1 MRPRRRS
8 STTGRWS
15 RSTARR
21 ALLAALGREIL
32 EFRVDGSPERA
43 LASLRE
49 RRIAGDDAF
58 AIGARITVPLHD
70 HAVTEALAAIESE
83 RLRASEI
90 ATRVPNLD
98 DVYLQLTGGALRE
111 AA

>member
-1 MRPRRRS
+1 M
-8 STTGRWS
+8 
-15 RSTARR
+15 
-21 ALLAALGREIL
+21 
-32 EFRVDGSPERA
+32 
-43 LASLRE
+43 
-49 RRIAGDDAF
+49 
-58 AIGARITVPLHD
+58 PLHD
-70 HAVTEALAAIESE
+70 HAATEALAAIESE